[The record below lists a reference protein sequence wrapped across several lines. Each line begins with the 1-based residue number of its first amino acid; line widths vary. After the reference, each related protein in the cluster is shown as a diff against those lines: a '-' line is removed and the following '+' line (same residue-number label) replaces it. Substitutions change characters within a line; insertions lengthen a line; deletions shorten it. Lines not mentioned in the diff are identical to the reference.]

1 MDGTGLLFDALVQ
14 YLPATNSIE
23 FEVICLN
30 NLNNQSYWGQAKEIA
45 AIIGSAEV
53 ILVAESYSGKIAN
66 DLCVLLK
73 GQILDIVFIASF
85 VTVPTSFCKLA
96 SLLPTGLINS
106 KCIPDRA
113 LSYFCFSGH
122 GDKQTISGV
131 RNVIQSV
138 RPEIIKQRLNN
149 MSKLKL
155 PDQVHH
161 VRSIYIRPTRDRL
174 VASNAVD
181 DLTKI
186 YPDLNLKWIEGGHFI
201 AQTNPKE
208 CAKVIANAI
217 AKYN

>member
-1 MDGTGLLFDALVQ
+1 
-14 YLPATNSIE
+14 
-23 FEVICLN
+23 
-30 NLNNQSYWGQAKEIA
+30 
-45 AIIGSAEV
+45 
-53 ILVAESYSGKIAN
+53 
-66 DLCVLLK
+66 
-73 GQILDIVFIASF
+73 
-85 VTVPTSFCKLA
+85 
-96 SLLPTGLINS
+96 
-106 KCIPDRA
+106 
-113 LSYFCFSGH
+113 
-122 GDKQTISGV
+122 
-131 RNVIQSV
+131 
-138 RPEIIKQRLNN
+138 